1 MFRIAIIGSTTC
13 FKTKEVKEFLFKVK
27 TTFGKTATIIS
38 GGNSEGIE
46 RDVKKIAIEFELP
59 YQEYNPS
66 FTGKN
71 LYSALSDEYYTKGF
85 HPSHFSHRYECM
97 LSKIDKLLIGESS
110 DSKDW
115 KLYQSIAKKAEKKG
129 IPVIFI

>member
-1 MFRIAIIGSTTC
+1 MFRIAIIGSKTC
-13 FKTKEVKEFLFKVK
+13 FKTKEVKEFIFKVK
-27 TTFGKTATIIS
+27 TTFGSTATIIS

-46 RDVKKIAIEFELP
+46 REVKKFAIEFELP

-71 LYSALSDEYYTKGF
+71 LYSALSDDYYTKGF

-97 LSKIDKLLIGESS
+97 LFKIDKLLIGESQ

-115 KLYQSIAKKAEKKG
+115 KLYQSIAKKAEKKK
-129 IPVIFI
+129 IPTIFI

>member
-1 MFRIAIIGSTTC
+1 MFRIAIIGSSTC

-27 TTFGKTATIIS
+27 STFGKTATILS

-46 RDVKKIAIEFELP
+46 REVKKFAIEFELP
-59 YQEYNPS
+59 YLEYNPS

-97 LSKIDKLLIGESS
+97 LSKVDKLIIGDSP
-110 DSKDW
+110 DSKDA
-115 KLYQSIAKKAEKKG
+115 KLYQSIGKKAEKKK

>member
-1 MFRIAIIGSTTC
+1 MFRIAIIGSATC
-13 FKTKEVKEFLFKVK
+13 FKAQEVKEFLFKVK
-27 TTFGKTATIIS
+27 STFGKTATIIS

-46 RDVKKIAIEFELP
+46 REVKKFAIEFELP
-59 YQEYNPS
+59 YQEFNPS

-71 LYSALSDEYYTKGF
+71 LYSALSDDYYTKGF
-85 HPSHFSHRYECM
+85 HGSHFAHRYDCM
-97 LSKIDKLLIGESS
+97 LARIDKLIIGESP

-115 KLYQSIAKKAEKKG
+115 KFYQTFAKKAEKKK